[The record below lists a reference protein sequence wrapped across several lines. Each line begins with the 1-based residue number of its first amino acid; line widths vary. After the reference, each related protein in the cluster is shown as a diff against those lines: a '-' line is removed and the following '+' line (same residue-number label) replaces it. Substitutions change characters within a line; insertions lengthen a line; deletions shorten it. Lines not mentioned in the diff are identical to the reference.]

1 MLTGDDQIYHIRVTL
16 DFKTRTISFT
26 VTDAADPSKS
36 QTVSDLPMDP
46 SVGYADNVGALV
58 FSHYFSSAASWTT
71 SIDNF
76 SVYGTSVAP
85 ASIEY
90 TVDCVNLNA
99 VDGIKLVPVEGAL
112 SATAKLSPTVYPTA
126 ADQTVIYTVSDEL
139 KDWITVANDGTITI
153 MPDKNVLYD
162 KAATVDKVSG
172 SIRIQSAADETIF
185 QDVKVLVG
193 PPNTNEKLTLTVNGT
208 EYSETAMQFPVG
220 QAVDLGVAA
229 TGGDGNSD
237 LFRYKWTIAE
247 NTAGAILDGNT
258 LTAKQEGTVTLNFV
272 IDFFRGETTKAIEL
286 VFADKAE
293 PPVDPDEPDS
303 PEEGGDPSDPDQPD
317 TPQGGGDSSSPEQP
331 TPAEPQQPDQGDSG
345 QTTSRPDDKKAVTA
359 QNVSEISEPDS
370 ITQPSSIPQ
379 TADPFPLGLCLLIT
393 AASFGALILL
403 LLLKYDRRS
412 TQNK

>member
-1 MLTGDDQIYHIRVTL
+1 M
-16 DFKTRTISFT
+16 
-26 VTDAADPSKS
+26 
-36 QTVSDLPMDP
+36 
-46 SVGYADNVGALV
+46 
-58 FSHYFSSAASWTT
+58 
-71 SIDNF
+71 
-76 SVYGTSVAP
+76 YGTSVAP

-99 VDGIKLVPVEGAL
+99 VSGIKLVPVEGAL

-126 ADQTVIYTVSDEL
+126 ADQTVTYTVSDEL
-139 KDWITVANDGTITI
+139 KDWITVASDGTITI
-153 MPDKNVLYD
+153 KPNKNVLYD
-162 KAATVDKVSG
+162 QAATVDTVSG
-172 SIRIQSAADETIF
+172 SIRIQSAVDETIF

-220 QAVDLGVAA
+220 QAVDLGFAA

-272 IDFFRGETTKAIEL
+272 IDFFRGETTKTIEL

-359 QNVSEISEPDS
+359 QNVSEISEPNS